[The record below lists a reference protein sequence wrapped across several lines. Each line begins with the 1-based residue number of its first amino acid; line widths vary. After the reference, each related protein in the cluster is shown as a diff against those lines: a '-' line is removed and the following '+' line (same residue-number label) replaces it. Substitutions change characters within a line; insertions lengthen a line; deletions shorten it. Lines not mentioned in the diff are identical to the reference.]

1 MRPHGGQHSIG
12 FLGVNNFFDFFLRG
26 AHTGPVSRVSRYVR
40 RGYLYRRRM
49 GRHVSMSPDPGPPGS
64 IYWAVQ
70 RGAGQRAVVNLH
82 TDNLRVAVRRAAQLV
97 DALDCGGTLPH
108 VWTDWQAFLRALE
121 TAGKQAGRRLLQDG
135 RAR

>member
-1 MRPHGGQHSIG
+1 
-12 FLGVNNFFDFFLRG
+12 
-26 AHTGPVSRVSRYVR
+26 
-40 RGYLYRRRM
+40 
-49 GRHVSMSPDPGPPGS
+49 MSPDPGPPGS